1 MKDLEKL
8 LKLPLLKNKFD
19 LQLFAEDSDN
29 GEDGEDPDNEPN
41 TSLKDGEGENPSDKK
56 YSDEDVDKLIS
67 KKFAEWE
74 KKRQKEEAKFKEAQ
88 KLKNMTE
95 QEKKDLE
102 FKQLQEK
109 IAKYEKQ
116 ATLGEMSKV
125 ARSILVDEEISVN
138 DELLANLVSE
148 DADTTKA
155 NVENFAKIFKAA
167 VQKEVAAKLRHEPP
181 KKGSKTKMTKEEIF
195 KVENTAER
203 QKLISE
209 NMELFQ

>member
-56 YSDEDVDKLIS
+56 YSYEDVDKLIS

-88 KLKNMTE
+88 KLFNNN
-95 QEKKDLE
+95 
-102 FKQLQEK
+102 
-109 IAKYEKQ
+109 I
-116 ATLGEMSKV
+116 
-125 ARSILVDEEISVN
+125 RCIEIIKHPFVRN
-138 DELLANLVSE
+138 HIHCLI
-148 DADTTKA
+148 TT
-155 NVENFAKIFKAA
+155 
-167 VQKEVAAKLRHEPP
+167 
-181 KKGSKTKMTKEEIF
+181 
-195 KVENTAER
+195 
-203 QKLISE
+203 
-209 NMELFQ
+209 

>member
-29 GEDGEDPDNEPN
+29 GDDGEDPDNEPN

-74 KKRQKEEAKFKEAQ
+74 KERQKEEAKFKEAQ

-95 QEKKDLE
+95 LNGK
-102 FKQLQEK
+102 
-109 IAKYEKQ
+109 
-116 ATLGEMSKV
+116 
-125 ARSILVDEEISVN
+125 SI
-138 DELLANLVSE
+138 
-148 DADTTKA
+148 T
-155 NVENFAKIFKAA
+155 
-167 VQKEVAAKLRHEPP
+167 
-181 KKGSKTKMTKEEIF
+181 
-195 KVENTAER
+195 
-203 QKLISE
+203 
-209 NMELFQ
+209 